1 MPQLTVRAEDNR
13 GRSNLA
19 SVRVIIVRVTDSP
32 PQFLDTPYRTT
43 VDVNR
48 AINSTVYRVRAV
60 DPDGLVSSSGR
71 CDPLSFLVITIGCR
85 LTSGLITILMPPV
98 MLGRLMHLRK
108 RLLQNKFTRQG
119 PTLQARLIF

>member
-60 DPDGLVSSSGR
+60 DPDGLVSGSGR
-71 CDPLSFLVITIGCR
+71 CGPLCPF
-85 LTSGLITILMPPV
+85 
-98 MLGRLMHLRK
+98 
-108 RLLQNKFTRQG
+108 
-119 PTLQARLIF
+119 